1 MSLDFSKIIVS
12 KRRDKSTVEGRNLT
26 EELASDRAR
35 ILYSAPFRRL
45 TQKTQVFPLE
55 SNASIRNRAIHSL
68 EVSDVGRWIA
78 YNVTRDLIEINE
90 LDISYQLP
98 IMNAV
103 ENACLLHDIG
113 NPPFGHFGE
122 SAIKEWFKE
131 KWEIICRES
140 CSKINSRDLI
150 ERLIKDFV
158 NFDGNPQGLRIILHL
173 QTDLDEFSL
182 NLTYTT
188 ILSFIKYVVSS
199 STIETDGS
207 NPLKKKAGFFE
218 SEKQIIEDMKSEL
231 GINKN
236 FRHPLAYIMEAA
248 DDISYCISDI
258 EDGIEKNIISVE
270 DFFFDLLEE
279 WQRTADGPFPFC
291 EFPDFSLEETQKSL
305 GESLPFSEF
314 LESKNDLGV
323 SDFLE
328 FKTSYVRGAIKKASD
343 AFINKKDELLK
354 GNVFSLF
361 DKESLEYKAI
371 ECLKSVARKRLYRS
385 SLAENPE
392 LAGHEIVT
400 GLLNSFRPLMELP
413 KDLFDTLL
421 ESRRIPSERYGKNL
435 DLHWRL
441 FNKLPE
447 KHLKAYEYQVEKID
461 ASTAQE
467 GKFYEWYFR
476 IHLIIDY
483 ISGMTDRFALEQ
495 YQLLKGIRYD

>member
-1 MSLDFSKIIVS
+1 V
-12 KRRDKSTVEGRNLT
+12 
-26 EELASDRAR
+26 A
-35 ILYSAPFRRL
+35 
-45 TQKTQVFPLE
+45 
-55 SNASIRNRAIHSL
+55 
-68 EVSDVGRWIA
+68 
-78 YNVTRDLIEINE
+78 
-90 LDISYQLP
+90 YQLP
-98 IMNAV
+98 IINAV

-131 KWEIICRES
+131 EWEDICKQA
-140 CSKINSRDLI
+140 CSKINSRELI
-150 ERLIKDFV
+150 ERLTKDFV

-173 QTDLDEFSL
+173 QTDLDEYSL

-199 STIETDGS
+199 SEIEVDGT

-218 SEKQIIEDMKSEL
+218 SEKQIIEDMKAEL
-231 GINKN
+231 GIDKKL
-236 FRHPLAYIMEAA
+236 RHPLAYIMEAA

-258 EDGIEKNIISVE
+258 EDGIEKKIISVE

-279 WQRTADGPFPFC
+279 WQRTGEGAFPFG
-291 EFPDFSLEETQKSL
+291 EFPDFSVEETQKGSDD
-305 GESLPFSEF
+305 SVPFSEF

-323 SDFLE
+323 SHFLE
-328 FKTSYVRGAIKKASD
+328 FKTSYVREAIKKAAE
-343 AFINKKDELLK
+343 AFIDKRTEFLK
-354 GNVFSLF
+354 GNVFNLF
-361 DKESLEYKAI
+361 DKESLEHKAI

-385 SLAENPE
+385 SQAENPE

-400 GLLNSFRPLMELP
+400 GLLNCYRPLMELP

-421 ESRRIPSERYGKNL
+421 ASRRIPSERYGKNL

-441 FNKLPE
+441 FNKIPE
-447 KHLKAYEYQVEKID
+447 KHLKAYEYQVKKIID
-461 ASTAQE
+461 KPGQE
-467 GKFYEWYFR
+467 TKFYEWYYR
-476 IHLIIDY
+476 VHLIIDN